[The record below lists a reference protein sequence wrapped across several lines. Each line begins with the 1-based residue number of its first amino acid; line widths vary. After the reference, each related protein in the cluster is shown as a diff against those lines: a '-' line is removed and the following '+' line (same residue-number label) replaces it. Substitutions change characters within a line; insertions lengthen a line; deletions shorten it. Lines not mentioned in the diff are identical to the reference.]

1 MYHHPT
7 SAIQSCAKLMIS
19 VRVEVPCQ
27 CELTILP
34 EGRSKVRTGPS
45 SGKQRASPHP
55 HMTGDP
61 TLIHRYPSLLQVSC
75 QHTGTICESNK
86 VGWAD
91 EQD

>member
-1 MYHHPT
+1 
-7 SAIQSCAKLMIS
+7 MIS

-27 CELTILP
+27 CELTILR
-34 EGRSKVRTGPS
+34 EESSKGSAGPS
-45 SGKQRASPHP
+45 SGKQKASPHP

-61 TLIHRYPSLLQVSC
+61 SLIHRYPSLLQVSTP
-75 QHTGTICESNK
+75 HTGTICESNK